1 MPETGRESWAR
12 QAPAASENAEPFRAC
27 WQLFVTVLD
36 APRFREF
43 SSRGTDLNNA
53 KRQDHP
59 GHRAGRRRGISGGQA
74 AADSECADGVEPVD
88 FEGKREPGA
97 GGGLTPR

>member
-1 MPETGRESWAR
+1 MPETWRDSWAR
-12 QAPAASENAEPFRAC
+12 SARAASANEAPFRAC
-27 WQLFVTVLD
+27 WQHYVTVLD

-59 GHRAGRRRGISGGQA
+59 GHRAGRRRRVPGGQA

-97 GGGLTPR
+97 GGGL